1 MQVKSFE
8 PIIIKNLKKDGSLG
22 EEVVAGAAGALQ
34 AGGVVVLPIDNI
46 YAAAGIA
53 SPDMEARISRLIQ
66 RSKKRYIRLISNFKM
81 LDHLAE
87 FSKEDYDFL
96 NRIWPGEV
104 TAVLKMKNGSTSRT
118 TIAVRFPRSKYVQ
131 AIISRLDSP
140 LIFANLYKGIGR
152 QPVYKKNEIL
162 RLAQGA
168 DYSLI
173 VEELCRKHQL
183 SSLIDISASSLEI
196 LREGR
201 VSTEEITSLYFL
213 GREGGDDA
221 GD

>member
-1 MQVKSFE
+1 MQAKSLE
-8 PIIIKNLKKDGSLG
+8 PVIIKNLKKDGSLG
-22 EEVVAGAAGALQ
+22 EDVVAGAAGALE
-34 AGGVVVLPIDNI
+34 AGGLVVLPIDNI
-46 YAAAGIA
+46 YAVAGIA
-53 SPDMEARISRLIQ
+53 SPEMESRISRLIQ

-104 TAVLKMKNGSTSRT
+104 TVILKARNGSAGRA

-131 AIISRLDSP
+131 AIISRIDTP
-140 LIFANLYKGIGR
+140 LVFANLYRGIGR
-152 QPVYKKNEIL
+152 QPVYRKGDIL
-162 RLAQGA
+162 KLARGA

-183 SSLIDISASSLEI
+183 SSLIDISSHSLEI

-201 VSTEEITSLYFL
+201 VSTDEITSLYFL

-221 GD
+221 GE